1 LAGSEDDHE
10 SGSVLA
16 AREARAQ
23 ESAAARSESSFAVE
37 LTISA
42 GTPAS
47 KRNWARWALVGREIL
62 AEEQSLEK
70 EVGGAMEEGSVD
82 DQGRQ
87 LVGWRRR
94 VGIYDKDVVAE
105 DIVNECGSR
114 RQGSGELKRIRGGFE
129 RRNGSDSRPRS
140 DTEVSSSPESMV
152 GWPTQRSNAM
162 EQTESKI
169 SAGKQKPRGSERN
182 VSRNYR

>member
-1 LAGSEDDHE
+1 M
-10 SGSVLA
+10 V
-16 AREARAQ
+16 
-23 ESAAARSESSFAVE
+23 
-37 LTISA
+37 SA

-47 KRNWARWALVGREIL
+47 ERNWARWVLVGRAIL

-105 DIVNECGSR
+105 DVVNECGSR
-114 RQGSGELKRIRGGFE
+114 RRRSGRLKRIRGGFE
-129 RRNGSDSRPRS
+129 RRSG
-140 DTEVSSSPESMV
+140 
-152 GWPTQRSNAM
+152 
-162 EQTESKI
+162 
-169 SAGKQKPRGSERN
+169 
-182 VSRNYR
+182 

>member
-1 LAGSEDDHE
+1 MAGSADDHE

-23 ESAAARSESSFAVE
+23 ESAAARSESSLAVE
-37 LTISA
+37 LTVSA

-47 KRNWARWALVGREIL
+47 VRNWARSALVGRAIL

-87 LVGWRRR
+87 LGDWRRR
-94 VGIYDKDVVAE
+94 VGIKDKDVVAK
-105 DIVNECGSR
+105 DVVNEGGSR
-114 RQGSGELKRIRGGFE
+114 RQESVKRKRIRG
-129 RRNGSDSRPRS
+129 
-140 DTEVSSSPESMV
+140 
-152 GWPTQRSNAM
+152 
-162 EQTESKI
+162 
-169 SAGKQKPRGSERN
+169 
-182 VSRNYR
+182 